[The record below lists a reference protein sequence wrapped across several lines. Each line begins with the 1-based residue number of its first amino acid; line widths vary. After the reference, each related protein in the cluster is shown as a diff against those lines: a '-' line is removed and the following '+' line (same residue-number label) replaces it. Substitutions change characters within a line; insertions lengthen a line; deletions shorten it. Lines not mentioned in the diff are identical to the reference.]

1 MIVSLDLENDYD
13 VHRTLFLERDATFGS
28 RASGANIRGAAEFRQ
43 NCVAA
48 DGAVL
53 LKQIGALHVG
63 NSLRNWPCF

>member
-28 RASGANIRGAAEFRQ
+28 RASGANIRGAA
-43 NCVAA
+43 

-63 NSLRNWPCF
+63 NSLRNWLCF